1 MAKVLVL
8 VCFAYDATIGMHMES
23 LEESAALDLDTTAV
37 HMFADHSMD
46 EPQRLRSADDD
57 VEIKDGT
64 EVQATF
70 LEEGGEGMHVER
82 KDLYN
87 GCDWKT
93 NIGGFLNFC
102 KWRKRCADN
111 QGITDFGIYDGVPAS
126 CPPEYGC
133 RELRRLPHPRL
144 GRLHRLRVR

>member
-57 VEIKDGT
+57 DEIKDGA
-64 EVQATF
+64 EVQAAF
-70 LEEGGEGMHVER
+70 LEEGGKGMQSP
-82 KDLYN
+82 KLGN
-87 GCDWKT
+87 GCDPNT
-93 NIGGFLNFC
+93 AFGGFLLFPLF
-102 KWRKRCADN
+102 RSLCAD
-111 QGITDFGIYDGVPAS
+111 S
-126 CPPEYGC
+126 
-133 RELRRLPHPRL
+133 
-144 GRLHRLRVR
+144 